1 MKLGDSRGDET
12 ELNTNGDWEKKSG
25 GKKGGSYLEGKIGG
39 VGGDIGLGGY
49 LDTDDYEVNI
59 KAKLGAELGLGLEL
73 ALDVTIKYWG
83 WFDFLESSIIDG
95 EILTGCTT
103 VIIGD

>member
-1 MKLGDSRGDET
+1 M
-12 ELNTNGDWEKKSG
+12 EKILLKHIS
-25 GKKGGSYLEGKIGG
+25 KNLR
-39 VGGDIGLGGY
+39 
-49 LDTDDYEVNI
+49 
-59 KAKLGAELGLGLEL
+59 KLGAELGLGLEL

>member
-1 MKLGDSRGDET
+1 MRGIGYFLGAT
-12 ELNTNGDWEKKSG
+12 F
-25 GKKGGSYLEGKIGG
+25 
-39 VGGDIGLGGY
+39 
-49 LDTDDYEVNI
+49 
-59 KAKLGAELGLGLEL
+59 GAELGLGLEL

>member
-1 MKLGDSRGDET
+1 MD
-12 ELNTNGDWEKKSG
+12 
-25 GKKGGSYLEGKIGG
+25 G

>member
-1 MKLGDSRGDET
+1 MR
-12 ELNTNGDWEKKSG
+12 
-25 GKKGGSYLEGKIGG
+25 G
-39 VGGDIGLGGY
+39 VGYFLGA
-49 LDTDDYEVNI
+49 T
-59 KAKLGAELGLGLEL
+59 LGAELGLGLEL